1 MQFDIEKTL
10 AKEKEDRKNYLLSE
24 AVEVSCIPIINDMD
38 KYKLVWDMFILLLA
52 VLTSFAVGFEL
63 VITELNKSTL
73 YRTISFTGDFLFLI
87 DILVQFRTTYFSV
100 EGEEVREWRKI
111 AKRYIK
117 GMFFIDLIATIPWS
131 VVDQDLLKLLKIFK
145 VTRITRFTKV
155 IQKLELKEDQKAM
168 VKIFKLILTLLLIMH
183 IIGCI
188 WYVIVSDEKL
198 WVPPLDFIY
207 VQRGSYY
214 RFYDLEEVSS
224 WYQYMVV
231 LYMAVLALG
240 GNEMGPR
247 TTVVIIYVFIVLI
260 SLILYNAVIF
270 GEMTVLVSDISKK
283 ESSFQNQVDVANT
296 AMKNMDL
303 PKDA

>member
-1 MQFDIEKTL
+1 MQFDIKKTL

-24 AVEVSCIPIINDMD
+24 TIEVSCIPIINDMN
-38 KYKLVWDMFILLLA
+38 KMKLFWDMFILLLA
-52 VLTSFAVGFEL
+52 VLTSFMVGFEL
-63 VITELNKSTL
+63 VITSLTNNTL
-73 YRTISFTGDFLFLI
+73 YEVISLTGDVIFGI
-87 DILVQFRTTYFSV
+87 DIMVQFRTTYFSV
-100 EGEEVREWRKI
+100 EGEEVRDWKKI
-111 AKRYIK
+111 AKRYMK
-117 GMFFIDLIATIPWS
+117 GMFFIDFIATVPWNYIGL
-131 VVDQDLLKLLKIFK
+131 DQLRLLKICK
-145 VTRITRFTKV
+145 VTRITRFDKV

-188 WYVIVSDEKL
+188 WYIVVKFEQK

-214 RFYDLEEVSS
+214 RFYDLEEVND

-247 TTVVIIYVFIVLI
+247 TTPEIIYVFVVLI
-260 SLILYNAVIF
+260 GLILYNAVIF

-283 ESSFQNQVDVANT
+283 ESSF
-296 AMKNMDL
+296 
-303 PKDA
+303 

>member
-1 MQFDIEKTL
+1 
-10 AKEKEDRKNYLLSE
+10 
-24 AVEVSCIPIINDMD
+24 
-38 KYKLVWDMFILLLA
+38 MFILALA
-52 VLTSFAVGFEL
+52 IITSFAVGFEF
-63 VITELNKSTL
+63 VISLDTYVWYNITSILIDSL
-73 YRTISFTGDFLFLI
+73 FLF
-87 DILVQFRTTYFSV
+87 DILLQFRTTYFSI
-100 EGEEVREWRKI
+100 EGEEVRDWRKI
-111 AKRYIK
+111 AGRYLR
-117 GMFFIDLIATIPWS
+117 GMFAIDVVATIPWS
-131 VVDQDLLKLLKIFK
+131 LLDIHPALTLLKIFK
-145 VTRITRFTKV
+145 VTRITRFSKV

-188 WYVIVSDEKL
+188 WFFLVTVDRL

-207 VQRGSYY
+207 VQRVGYY
-214 RFYDLEEVSS
+214 RFYDYEEVTE

-247 TTVVIIYVFIVLI
+247 TTPEIAFVFFVLI
-260 SLILYNAVIF
+260 SLVLYNAVIF
-270 GEMTVLVSDISKK
+270 GEMTVLVSEVSKK
-283 ESSFQNQVDVANT
+283 ESDFQQQVDVANT

>member
-155 IQKLELKEDQKAM
+155 IQKLELK
-168 VKIFKLILTLLLIMH
+168 
-183 IIGCI
+183 
-188 WYVIVSDEKL
+188 
-198 WVPPLDFIY
+198 
-207 VQRGSYY
+207 
-214 RFYDLEEVSS
+214 
-224 WYQYMVV
+224 
-231 LYMAVLALG
+231 
-240 GNEMGPR
+240 
-247 TTVVIIYVFIVLI
+247 
-260 SLILYNAVIF
+260 
-270 GEMTVLVSDISKK
+270 
-283 ESSFQNQVDVANT
+283 
-296 AMKNMDL
+296 
-303 PKDA
+303 

>member
-1 MQFDIEKTL
+1 MK
-10 AKEKEDRKNYLLSE
+10 YLRG
-24 AVEVSCIPIINDMD
+24 
-38 KYKLVWDMFILLLA
+38 
-52 VLTSFAVGFEL
+52 T
-63 VITELNKSTL
+63 
-73 YRTISFTGDFLFLI
+73 FL
-87 DILVQFRTTYFSV
+87 
-100 EGEEVREWRKI
+100 
-111 AKRYIK
+111 
-117 GMFFIDLIATIPWS
+117 IDLIATIPWS
-131 VVDQDLLKLLKIFK
+131 LTSIQTLKLLKIFK

-155 IQKLELKEDQKAM
+155 IQKLELKEDQKAI

-188 WYVIVSDEKL
+188 WFIVVSVERK

-214 RFYDLEEVSS
+214 RFYDLEEVTD

-247 TTVVIIYVFIVLI
+247 TTLEIIYIFVVLI
-260 SLILYNAVIF
+260 GLILYNAVIF
-270 GEMTVLVSDISKK
+270 GEMTVLVGEVSKK
-283 ESSFQNQVDVANT
+283 ESDFQQQVDVANT

-303 PKDA
+303 PKDAQNDVRLYLITTQGTQYEQKQLNSFLGIISPSLNQKVSVEIFTGTVKKNLQLKTAIMSIARGSVGSQREMALKEEELIKPIV